1 MDVLSLLKSDHDT
14 VKELFSRFEHTT
26 KTAYKEKQEL
36 FEQIRHELFLHS
48 KAEEQV
54 FYPALKAFNGDGR
67 KLVAQAMR
75 EHKDID
81 ELLTQISRMEP
92 QDEEYVERVQALMEE
107 VEYHIDGE
115 EGQIFQFAKENCPRE
130 QLEHLAT
137 EVEQRKAALARQPAA

>member
-14 VKELFSRFEHTT
+14 VKELFASFEHTT

-36 FEQIRHELFLHS
+36 FERIRHELFLHS
-48 KAEEQV
+48 KAEEQI

-67 KLVAQAMR
+67 KLVAQATR

-92 QDEEYVERVQALMEE
+92 RDERYIDRVQALMEE

-130 QLEHLAT
+130 QLEQLAT
-137 EVEQRKAALARQPAA
+137 EVEQRKAALTRQPAA

>member
-14 VKELFSRFEHTT
+14 VKELFSRFEHTA
-26 KTAYKEKQEL
+26 KTAYREKQEL

-67 KLVAQAMR
+67 KLVAQATR

-81 ELLTQISRMEP
+81 DLLTQISRMEP
-92 QDEEYVERVQALMEE
+92 RDEEYVDRVQALMED
-107 VEYHIDGE
+107 VEYHIEGE

-130 QLEHLAT
+130 QLEQLAI
-137 EVEQRKAALARQPAA
+137 EVEQRKTALARQPAA

>member
-14 VKELFSRFEHTT
+14 VKDLFSMFEHTT

-36 FEQIRHELFLHS
+36 FERIRHELFLHS
-48 KAEEQV
+48 KAEEQI

-81 ELLTQISRMEP
+81 DLLTQISRMEP
-92 QDEEYVERVQALMEE
+92 RDEEYVDRVQALMEE

-130 QLEHLAT
+130 QLEQLAT
-137 EVEQRKAALARQPAA
+137 EVEQRKAALTRQPAA